1 MQMVHRTAGWPLRAF
16 ACAAGATVVM
26 TGCGGSGGDY
36 KNDPRPAPPIN
47 ITAFVGPKQVS
58 VSPANFG
65 AGPIV
70 VIVTNQSDASQE
82 VTFQNPGA
90 QCTKSTDVCQSTL
103 INPQDT
109 GTLKL
114 NVGPGAYEVK
124 VGDDAIKPARVTV
137 GRKRPSAQN
146 ELLQP

>member
-1 MQMVHRTAGWPLRAF
+1 MVYRTAGWPLRAF
-16 ACAAGATVVM
+16 ACAGCAAFVLA
-26 TGCGGSGGDY
+26 GCGSGNDY
-36 KNDPRPAPPIN
+36 KNDPRPPAPIN
-47 ITAFVGPKQVS
+47 VTAFVGPKSVS
-58 VSPANFG
+58 VSPARFG

-82 VTFQNPGA
+82 VTFQNPGG

-114 NVGPGAYEVK
+114 NVNPGAYEVK
-124 VGDDAIKPARVTV
+124 VGDDSIKPARVTV
-137 GRKRPSAQN
+137 GRQRASAQN
-146 ELLQP
+146 ELLEP

>member
-1 MQMVHRTAGWPLRAF
+1 MVHRTAGSPLRAL
-16 ACAAGATVVM
+16 ACAAGVVVVLA
-26 TGCGGSGGDY
+26 GCGGGSDY
-36 KNDPRPAPPIN
+36 KNDPRPAAPIN

-58 VSPANFG
+58 VSPTRFG

-70 VIVTNQSDASQE
+70 VIVTNQSDTSQE
-82 VTFQNPGA
+82 VTFQNPGG

-114 NVGPGAYEVK
+114 NVNPGSYEVK
-124 VGDDAIKPARVTV
+124 VGDDSIKPARVTV
-137 GRKRPSAQN
+137 GRQRASAQN

>member
-1 MQMVHRTAGWPLRAF
+1 MAHSTAGRPLRAL
-16 ACAAGATVVM
+16 ACAGCAVVVLA
-26 TGCGGSGGDY
+26 GCGGGSDY
-36 KNDPRPAPPIN
+36 KNNPRPAAPIN
-47 ITAFVGPKQVS
+47 VTAFVGPKSVS
-58 VSPANFG
+58 VSPAHFG

-82 VTFQNPGA
+82 VTFQNPGG

-114 NVGPGAYEVK
+114 NVDPGAYVVK
-124 VGDDAIKPARVTV
+124 VGDNSIKPARVTV
-137 GRKRPSAQN
+137 GRKRASAQN